1 MNTKKLWVVLVTGL
15 SLIALAGCATTQPT
29 SQEETESQAVEQS
42 PEVIV
47 DATAEE
53 TTEQDDT
60 SIIQTTDANAWLY
73 ANYSQVAVDEA
84 LADGKKVALF
94 FHATR
99 CPSCRNLD
107 KEINQNL
114 NELPEG
120 TALFKLDYDV
130 ETELRQQY
138 GVTMQHTIV
147 VIDADKN
154 EVEKDAWSADLDK
167 VVSMLE

>member
-1 MNTKKLWVVLVTGL
+1 MNTKKLSVVLLTGL
-15 SLIALAGCATTQPT
+15 SLLALAGCATTQPT
-29 SQEETESQAVEQS
+29 QQEQTEAQAVEQN

-47 DATAEE
+47 DVTTEE
-53 TTEQDDT
+53 TT
-60 SIIQTTDANAWLY
+60 QTAETNAWLY
-73 ANYSQVAVDEA
+73 TDYSEVAVDQA
-84 LADGKKVALF
+84 IADGKKVALF

-120 TALFKLDYDV
+120 TASFKLDYDT

-138 GVTMQHTIV
+138 GVTTQHTIV
-147 VIDADKN
+147 VIDENKN
-154 EVEKDAWSADLDK
+154 EVAKDAWSADLEK
-167 VVSMLE
+167 VVSMLQ